1 MIQSHEIK
9 ADQEYEADY
18 FMEEFAH
25 ACIDAGACA
34 VVGSGTH
41 QMKGIEFYKDCPIF
55 YCLGN
60 FIFENEFVRDLPADY
75 MEKYGL
81 PESASG
87 AEGIA
92 KRSAKAKKTL
102 YTIPEVYQ
110 TVIPYFEIIDG
121 KCVKTEL
128 LPVSLGFY
136 KERYKKNLPYV
147 ADEIEALAILE
158 YLNRACRPY
167 GVEWCYSG
175 GIMIRSK

>member
-1 MIQSHEIK
+1 MLLSRHI
-9 ADQEYEADY
+9 EAAVLSMTPSSCVRISAKVRLSY
-18 FMEEFAH
+18 FFASAFSIGSLSYTPSTFVAFRMMSAPISAARSEE
-25 ACIDAGACA
+25 A
-34 VVGSGTH
+34 VSV
-41 QMKGIEFYKDCPIF
+41 
-55 YCLGN
+55 
-60 FIFENEFVRDLPADY
+60 
-75 MEKYGL
+75 EKYGL